1 MEENRDLEQEAAQFR
16 EAYPQVEEL
25 TEEVA
30 AAWAGGTPLKEAYEA
45 GREPE
50 AAEEAAPP
58 AAVAPVT
65 GQGAADQPRKDD
77 FLSGLELDS
86 W

>member
-45 GREPE
+45 GQTAEAEP
-50 AAEEAAPP
+50 AP

-65 GQGAADQPRKDD
+65 GQGAADQPRRDD